1 MKKLFALLLVAILT
15 LSLVACG
22 NSNAEQTPSNNDSS
36 ANVETE
42 VNAKD
47 DKANYI
53 GVWDNGNYFRLTITK
68 GGVGSYES
76 LMSGKEKYD
85 LEWEVTDEVI
95 VIRISGYAGMEHKAV
110 LELSDDMSS
119 LVALQNG
126 FPAFVEGEDTFTKQ
140 Q

>member
-1 MKKLFALLLVAILT
+1 MKKLLALLLVAILT

-119 LVALQNG
+119 LVVLQNG